1 MNRAPRCPAGPLP
14 VSWRRHLFWATQGE
28 DAMPVPAGLPAQLGR
43 YRLVR
48 KLGEGGMGA
57 VFLAE
62 DTLLG
67 RQVAL
72 KVPCFETD
80 DDQEIVERFY
90 REARVAAAI
99 EHPNLCPVLDVGR
112 DGDFHFLTM
121 PYLDGTPLSRQEKP
135 WPVDRAVAL
144 VRLLA
149 LAVAHLHERGI
160 VHRDLKPANVMI
172 KPGGEP
178 VLMDFGLG
186 RSFTAAVRITVPG
199 GSMGGTPAYMP
210 PEQVLGEGQSVGPA
224 TDVYALGVILYE
236 LLTGSL
242 PFEGPLASIY
252 GQILHAEPPPPS
264 ARCPKLDPR
273 LDTVCLKAMA
283 KKPQDRYP
291 SAAELA
297 QALDAAPTARP
308 ASAVARE
315 KVQMICPVCGKR
327 FHVSADAV
335 GQAMCPHCRVRLL
348 PLRPMPRL
356 PAVEMTAGGDLG
368 TLGPLR
374 RRPWLLAAVVFVAL
388 LVAGAIAAVRL
399 AASR

>member
-1 MNRAPRCPAGPLP
+1 
-14 VSWRRHLFWATQGE
+14 
-28 DAMPVPAGLPAQLGR
+28 MPVPAGLPAQLGR

-99 EHPNLCPVLDVGR
+99 EHPNLCPVLDVGC
-112 DGDFHFLTM
+112 DGEFHFLTM
-121 PYLDGTPLSRQEKP
+121 PYLDGTPLSRREKP
-135 WPVDRAVAL
+135 WPADRAVDL

-178 VLMDFGLG
+178 VLMDFGLA
-186 RSFTAAVRITVPG
+186 RSFTAAGRITVPG

-210 PEQVLGEGQSVGPA
+210 PEQVLGEAQAVGPA

-242 PFEGPLASIY
+242 PFEGPIATIY

-264 ARCPKLDPR
+264 TRRPELDGR
-273 LDTVCLKAMA
+273 LDAVCLKAMA
-283 KKPQDRYP
+283 KKPEDRYS
-291 SAAELA
+291 SAAEFARALA
-297 QALDAAPTARP
+297 ADLAAP
-308 ASAVARE
+308 ASVPE
-315 KVQMICPVCGKR
+315 VVEMICPACGKPFR
-327 FHVSADAV
+327 VRGAGANRP
-335 GQAMCPHCRVRLL
+335 MCPHCRV
-348 PLRPMPRL
+348 PLVPRAQWHRVS
-356 PAVEMTAGGDLG
+356 PGTTAADSDLRA
-368 TLGPLR
+368 LGPRR
-374 RRPWLLAAVVFVAL
+374 RRPWLLAAGLFVAL